1 MEEEGVQDRPDT
13 PFGAASAP
21 DRLRPTLPPSNGAA
35 PLNAPT
41 QPLRVPPSIWLW
53 AFGYFAAY
61 APYSALTKA
70 LSDGAL
76 GDKIS
81 GNAIL
86 PMSTFVSVIGML
98 LFMAISGWWRLANTT
113 RILGFNVPTPTRWTL
128 LSGLCTAA
136 IITTTTLAYTFSG
149 VSIVLMMLLM
159 RGGVLI
165 SAPIVDALSGR
176 KVQWT
181 NWVALGLT
189 LASLLVAA
197 SNWDNLALTVTAFI
211 DVVAY
216 VASYFVR
223 LRFMSRLAKSD
234 SPDATK
240 KYFVEEQ
247 IVASPVAFGA
257 LCVLALIGE
266 GRVLE
271 EIRTGFTQVPFSP
284 AVWTVVLIGLFSQGT
299 GVFGALVLLDKRS
312 NSFTVPVNRASSVL
326 AGVMATVILTVW
338 LNRPPIAARE
348 LIGAGL
354 VTCAII
360 VLSLPGL
367 LKKKPLPG

>member
-1 MEEEGVQDRPDT
+1 MTHLAQPTRP
-13 PFGAASAP
+13 AAS
-21 DRLRPTLPPSNGAA
+21 
-35 PLNAPT
+35 
-41 QPLRVPPSIWLW
+41 IWIW

-76 GDKIS
+76 GEKLS

-86 PMSTFVSVIGML
+86 PVSTFTSLVGMIA
-98 LFMAISGWWRLANTT
+98 FMLISGWWRLASTT
-113 RILGFNVPTPTRWTL
+113 EVFGLKVPTPTRWTL
-128 LSGLCTAA
+128 LSGICTAA

-165 SAPIVDALSGR
+165 IAPIVDAISGR
-176 KVQWT
+176 KVQWH

-189 LASLLVAA
+189 FASLLVAA
-197 SNWDNLALTVTAFI
+197 SNWDNLALTITAFV

-247 IVASPVAFGA
+247 MVATPVAFGA
-257 LCVLALIGE
+257 MGVLALIGQ
-266 GRVLE
+266 GRVME
-271 EIRTGFTQVPFSP
+271 EIRTGFTHVPFTS
-284 AVWTVVLIGLFSQGT
+284 AVWIVVLIGLFSQGT

-326 AGVMATVILTVW
+326 AGVLATLILTLW
-338 LNRPPIAARE
+338 LSRPPIASRE
-348 LIGAGL
+348 LLGAAL
-354 VTCAII
+354 VTLAIA
-360 VLSLPGL
+360 VLSAPGI
-367 LKKKPLPG
+367 LKARALASVSRG